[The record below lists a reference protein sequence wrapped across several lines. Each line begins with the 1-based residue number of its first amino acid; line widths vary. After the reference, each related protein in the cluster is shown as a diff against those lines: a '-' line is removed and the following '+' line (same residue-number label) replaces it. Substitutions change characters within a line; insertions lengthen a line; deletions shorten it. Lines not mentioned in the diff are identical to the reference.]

1 MLKYLPKVTDANV
14 LVGIETSDDAGV
26 YQLNEGTALVQTV
39 DFFSPMT
46 DDPYLFGQIAAANAL
61 SDVYAMGGV
70 PLTALNIVCYAH
82 CISPEVMGE
91 ILRGGADK
99 ALEAQV
105 VILGGHTVENADI
118 KYGMAVTGIVH
129 PGAIITN
136 RGVEPGNK
144 LILTKPLG
152 SGIISTAA
160 KAEMAAK
167 SHIDLSLQVMATLN
181 KAAAE
186 TFRAYTVYGG
196 TDVTGFGLLGHAVEL
211 AEGSKVAIHLYTAA
225 IPVLPGVRDYAAMG
239 LVPAGAYNNATH
251 FGKFVDLGIAVDD
264 VWRDVLYDPQ
274 TSGGLLFAVSPAQ
287 AAAVLCA
294 LQNRGIEAR
303 EVGEAF
309 ASEYPQVVVS

>member
-1 MLKYLPKVTDANV
+1 VTDERV

-26 YQLNEGTALVQTV
+26 YQLNAGTALVQTV

-46 DDPYLFGQIAAANAL
+46 DDPYLFGAIAAANAL

-70 PLTALNIVCYAH
+70 PLTALNIVCYAD
-82 CISPEVMGE
+82 CISPAVMGE

-129 PGAIITN
+129 PRAIITN
-136 RGVEPGNK
+136 RGLVPGNK

-152 SGIISTAA
+152 SGIITTAA
-160 KAEMAAK
+160 KAEMAAE
-167 SHIDLSLQVMATLN
+167 SHLDLALKVMATLN

-186 TFRAYTVYGG
+186 VFSAYKVYGG

-211 AEGSKVAIHLYTAA
+211 AEGSKVVIHLYTSA
-225 IPVLPGVRDYAAMG
+225 IPLLPGVRDYAAMG
-239 LVPAGAYNNATH
+239 LVPAGAYNNAAH
-251 FGKFVDLGIAVDD
+251 FGKFVDLDMAVDE
-264 VWRDVLYDPQ
+264 VWHDVLYDPQ
-274 TSGGLLFAVSPAQ
+274 TSGGLLFAVSAAQ
-287 AAAVLCA
+287 AAEALCA
-294 LQNRGIEAR
+294 LQSKGVEAR
-303 EVGEAF
+303 EVGEVF
-309 ASEYPQVVVS
+309 AGESPRVMVW